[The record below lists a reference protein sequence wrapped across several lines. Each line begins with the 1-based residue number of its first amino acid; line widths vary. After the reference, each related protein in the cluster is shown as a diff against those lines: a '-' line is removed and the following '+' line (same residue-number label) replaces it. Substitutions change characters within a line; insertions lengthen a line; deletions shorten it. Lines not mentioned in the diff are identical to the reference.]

1 MRKSSFFTALIISAA
16 ILFSGC
22 ETLDELTSSIKSTLS
37 GKPESQSEKGTSLK
51 NISKSSGS
59 VSSSA
64 SYLSSID
71 TSKWDVKALDTAR
84 NVDYLSDI
92 EKDVVLEMNMART
105 NPSLYADLYIAPR
118 IKNFNGKTY
127 NGRLITQEGAAV
139 VDECAKF
146 MAKAKALSV
155 LKPEKGL
162 SLAAQKHSGTQGETD
177 QTGHT
182 GVDGST
188 PFKRIEKYGTYKT
201 AGENIAYGSNSGRD
215 FVVDLL
221 IDDGVSSRGH
231 RKNIMN
237 AQFDSSGV
245 GYTKKH
251 KTYGS
256 VCVITYAG
264 GYKDK

>member
-1 MRKSSFFTALIISAA
+1 MKKSSFLSALAISAI

-22 ETLDELTSSIKSTLS
+22 ETLNELTSSIKSTLS
-37 GKPESQSEKGTSLK
+37 GKQDTQSEKGTSLK

-59 VSSSA
+59 GSSSA
-64 SYLSSID
+64 SSLSTID

-105 NPSLYADLYIAPR
+105 NPSLYAELYIAPR

-139 VDECAKF
+139 VDECVKF
-146 MAKAKALSV
+146 MAKAKPLSI
-155 LKPEKGL
+155 LNPEKGL
-162 SLAAQKHSGTQGETD
+162 SLAAQKHSSTQGETD

-215 FVVDLL
+215 IVVDLL

-251 KTYGS
+251 KTY
-256 VCVITYAG
+256 
-264 GYKDK
+264 

>member
-1 MRKSSFFTALIISAA
+1 MKKSFLLTALVISASL
-16 ILFSGC
+16 LFSSC
-22 ETLDELTSSIKSTLS
+22 ETLSELTSSIKSTIS
-37 GKPESQSEKGTSLK
+37 GKEDGQSEKGTSLN
-51 NISKSSGS
+51 NIPK
-59 VSSSA
+59 SSA
-64 SYLSSID
+64 SSLNSID
-71 TSKWDVKALDTAR
+71 TTKWDVKTLDTAR

-215 FVVDLL
+215 IVVDLL

>member
-1 MRKSSFFTALIISAA
+1 MKKSKLLILAVVTAIA
-16 ILFSGC
+16 FSSC
-22 ETLDELTSSIKSTLS
+22 ETLDNLTSSLKSSFSDT
-37 GKPESQSEKGTSLK
+37 KKESSSQNTDKGTSLK
-51 NISKSSGS
+51 NVNRNTNSSQSS
-59 VSSSA
+59 VSLDA
-64 SYLSSID
+64 D
-71 TSKWDVKALDTAR
+71 KWDIKALDTAR
-84 NVDYLSDI
+84 NVDYLSEI
-92 EKDVVLEMNMART
+92 EKDVVLEMNKARS
-105 NPSLYADLYIAPR
+105 NPSLYAELYITPR
-118 IKNFNGKTY
+118 LKKFNGKTY
-127 NGRLITQEGAAV
+127 NGRLLTQEGAAV
-139 VDECAKF
+139 VEECAKF
-146 MAKAKALSV
+146 MSKQKPLSILKA
-155 LKPEKGL
+155 EKGL
-162 SLAAQKHSGTQGETD
+162 SLAAQKHSSTQGETD

-201 AGENIAYGSNSGRD
+201 AGENIAYGTNSGLEI
-215 FVVDLL
+215 VVDLL

-237 AQFDSSGV
+237 SQFDATGV